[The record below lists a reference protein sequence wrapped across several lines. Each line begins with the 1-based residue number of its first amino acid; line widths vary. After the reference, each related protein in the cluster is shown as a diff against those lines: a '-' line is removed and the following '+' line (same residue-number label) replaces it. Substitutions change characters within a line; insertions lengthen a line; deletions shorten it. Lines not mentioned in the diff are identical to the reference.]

1 MNSMELALTTLT
13 APRAAFQE
21 VRERPRFWLPLT
33 LTLAGTVAVLFWYY
47 SFVDFAWLADHL
59 MNSNARLRQLPEAQR
74 ERAMASMSRTGLMVS
89 AMVAAPLIIMVIRL
103 IEAGYYSLAGKIA
116 NVQYS
121 FRQWLALSWWTS
133 LPHVL
138 GIVAMAAF
146 LLLSE
151 SNQIGSEELQVLS
164 LNELF
169 FHRGLGEPGV
179 ALLSGLTLLHPWAWA
194 LSVIGVRT
202 WSGRSLAFSALFA
215 LAPTLAIY
223 GIWALF
229 AFR

>member
-1 MNSMELALTTLT
+1 MKSMELALTTLT
-13 APRAAFQE
+13 APGAAFRE
-21 VRERPRFWLPLT
+21 LRERPRYWLPLT

-47 SFVDFAWLADHL
+47 SVVDIAWLADHL
-59 MNSNARLRQLPEAQR
+59 IDSNARLRQLPEAQR
-74 ERAMASMSRTGLMVS
+74 EQAMASMTRTGLMVS

-121 FRQWLALSWWTS
+121 FRQWFALSWWTS

-138 GIVAMAAF
+138 GIVTMAAL
-146 LLLSE
+146 LLLSD
-151 SNQIGSEELQVLS
+151 SNQLGSEELQVLS

-169 FHRGLGEPGV
+169 FHRAMGEPGA
-179 ALLSGLTLLHPWAWA
+179 ALLSSLTLLHPWAWA

-202 WSGRSLAFSALFA
+202 WSGRSLAFCTVFA
-215 LAPTLAIY
+215 LAPTVAIY

>member
-1 MNSMELALTTLT
+1 MNSMELAAMVLT

-33 LTLAGTVAVLFWYY
+33 LMLGGTVVLLFWYY
-47 SFVDFAWLADHL
+47 SIVDFAWLTDHL
-59 MNSNARLRQLPEAQR
+59 MNSNERVRQMPDAQR
-74 ERAMASMSRTGLMVS
+74 ERAMASMSRTGLMLS
-89 AMVAAPLIIMVIRL
+89 AVIAAPLILMLIRL
-103 IEAGYYSLAGKIA
+103 IEAGYYSLAGKIT

-121 FRQWLALSWWTS
+121 FRQWFALSWWTS

-138 GIVAMAAF
+138 GILAMAAF
-146 LLLSE
+146 LLLSDT
-151 SNQIGSEELQVLS
+151 NQIGSEELQVLS

-179 ALLSGLTLLHPWAWA
+179 SLLSSLTLLHPWAWA
-194 LSVIGVRT
+194 LSVLGVQA
-202 WSGRSLAFSALFA
+202 WSGRSLAFSAVFA
-215 LAPTLAIY
+215 LAPTALIY
-223 GIWALF
+223 GIWALL

>member
-1 MNSMELALTTLT
+1 MSSMELASMTLT
-13 APRAAFQE
+13 APRAAFQQL
-21 VRERPRFWLPLT
+21 RERPTFWFPLT
-33 LTLAGTVAVLFWYY
+33 LTLAGTVAVLYWYY

-59 MNSNARLRQLPEAQR
+59 MNSDARLRQMPEDQR

-89 AMVAAPLIIMVIRL
+89 AMVAAPVIIVVIRL
-103 IEAGYYSLAGKIA
+103 IEAAYYSLAGKIV

-121 FRQWLALSWWTS
+121 FRQWFALSWWTS

-138 GIVAMAAF
+138 GIVTMAAF
-146 LLLSE
+146 LLLSD

-179 ALLSGLTLLHPWAWA
+179 ALLSSLTLLHPWAWA
-194 LSVIGVRT
+194 LSVLGVQT

-215 LAPTLAIY
+215 LAPTVAIY